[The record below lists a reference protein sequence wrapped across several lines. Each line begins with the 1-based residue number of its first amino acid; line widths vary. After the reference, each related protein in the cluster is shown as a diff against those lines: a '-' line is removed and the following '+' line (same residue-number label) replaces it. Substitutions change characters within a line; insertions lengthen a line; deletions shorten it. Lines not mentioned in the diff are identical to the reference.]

1 MKELVFLLEEPSAQD
16 MLKGLVPRLLPNGV
30 GFRCIPFQGKQDL
43 EKQLLRKIRGYQNPE
58 ARFIVMRDLDN
69 HPDCQALKEQLL
81 EKCRQS
87 GKASVTLVRLACKEL
102 ESFYL
107 ADLAAVEAGLGMN
120 GLQKHQQGRK
130 YRAPDTL
137 GSPSKELNQL
147 TGGAYQ
153 KRSGSRAIGQYL
165 NPDNTRSD
173 SFRNLVGGIRRQ
185 CEALAAG

>member
-81 EKCRQS
+81 EKCRES

-107 ADLAAVEAGLGMN
+107 ADLAAFARDHAGEG
-120 GLQKHQQGRK
+120 
-130 YRAPDTL
+130 YT
-137 GSPSKELNQL
+137 
-147 TGGAYQ
+147 
-153 KRSGSRAIGQYL
+153 
-165 NPDNTRSD
+165 TRSD
-173 SFRNLVGGIRRQ
+173 LAGSFFVARGFLRDWAATHLTAKACRSDRR
-185 CEALAAG
+185 LSRSMPLGVRL